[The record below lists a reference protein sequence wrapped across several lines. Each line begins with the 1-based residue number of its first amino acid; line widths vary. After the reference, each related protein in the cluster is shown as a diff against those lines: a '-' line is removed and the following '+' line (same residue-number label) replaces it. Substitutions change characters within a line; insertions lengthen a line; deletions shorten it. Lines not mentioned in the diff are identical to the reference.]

1 MLLKKFKTGEVFT
14 QQMNDLIIFDVGG
27 VLVKLEFKNM
37 FLKYAQRS
45 GIPQEEIKKKLAES
59 NIEKE
64 RNLGNDEEYYQGIRK
79 ILKDQTLSD
88 AWINAV
94 VNSSLPE
101 QIEKMVNLKEK
112 LHLAGYEIGILS
124 TNANA
129 AMKLLSKKWPKM
141 LETWGGLAL
150 YSQQTRILKPDP
162 KAYEPFTKLAV
173 KRIIFID
180 DKSAYLKYPCEKLGW
195 IGIHF
200 TKYRDLDEPI
210 RYIKGSHQDE
220 EQIKGAYYQAETEE
234 EVEAILRKLGL
245 KF

>member
-1 MLLKKFKTGEVFT
+1 
-14 QQMNDLIIFDVGG
+14 MNDLIIFDVGG

-37 FLKYAQRS
+37 FLKYAQKS
-45 GIPQEEIKKKLAES
+45 GIPEEEIKKKLAEG
-59 NIEKE
+59 NIERE
-64 RNLGNDEEYYQGIRK
+64 RNLGNDKEYYRGIRE
-79 ILKDQTLSD
+79 ILKNENLSEK
-88 AWINAV
+88 WIDTA

-101 QIEKMVNLKEK
+101 QIEKIVNLKEK
-112 LHLAGYEIGILS
+112 LHDAGYEIGILS

-129 AMKLLSKKWPKM
+129 AMKFLSKKWPKM

-150 YSQQTRILKPDP
+150 YSQQTKILKPDP
-162 KAYEPFTKLAV
+162 KAYEEFTKLAA

-210 RYIKGSHQDE
+210 RYVKGSHQDAE
-220 EQIKGAYYQAETEE
+220 EINGTYYQAETEQ